1 MPAVNKICR
10 VCGKEYEACKTPRPT
25 DNTFRWQDVACSKE
39 CGAEYLRSV
48 MIARGLITEEKPNET
63 DALSNKEQ
71 ATSEAEKPVV
81 TAKRT
86 RKKKSVAAS
95 VTVESED

>member
-1 MPAVNKICR
+1 MPAVKKICR
-10 VCGKEYEACKTPRPT
+10 VCGKEYEGCKTPHPI

-48 MIARGLITEEKPNET
+48 MIARGLITDNQSDKADANLNEEQT
-63 DALSNKEQ
+63 VV
-71 ATSEAEKPVV
+71 EAEQPVV

-86 RKKKSVAAS
+86 RKKKSAAAS
-95 VTVESED
+95 ITAESEE